1 MSEVIIN
8 VIKRICGDLVGQGLF
23 PKKLSEVIINVTIK
37 SLGGELEEDFIEVIM
52 TASPL
57 GDL

>member
-1 MSEVIIN
+1 
-8 VIKRICGDLVGQGLF
+8 
-23 PKKLSEVIINVTIK
+23 LSEVIINVTIK
-37 SLGGELEEDFIEVIM
+37 SLAGELERDFVERDFVEVIM